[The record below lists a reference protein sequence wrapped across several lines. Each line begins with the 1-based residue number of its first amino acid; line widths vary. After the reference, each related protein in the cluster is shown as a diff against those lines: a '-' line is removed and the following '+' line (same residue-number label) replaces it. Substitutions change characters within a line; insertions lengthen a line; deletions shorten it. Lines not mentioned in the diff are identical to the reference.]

1 MAARKAAEQLPPD
14 PSPVSEQSSNAKGK
28 QPIAS
33 ASGQLPQVP
42 RPADLPTFPSDREQS
57 GELSNEDDEDEER
70 ISRNA
75 WMKATENKIRE
86 KLQAEFAD
94 QLATQF
100 TLLQEQ
106 LQVALLPP
114 PSFRPTATVP
124 SSNQTSSSKPRT
136 RTPSPKPLSVK
147 QELDPLNARRLTPLP
162 PPPQQSSNGP
172 PQNPLPRIERIPLL
186 SAKLS
191 DGIEYKPRLWKKQ
204 LDNSLALYERYF
216 INEEHRRS
224 YVLDNTEGRARD
236 YLEPLFLDTDT
247 TQSADDLIESV
258 VSFLTNPAEQQTAHD
273 KYRNL
278 QMSERATFWNFYQTF
293 RILAT
298 TGGIKDDY
306 TLRTDLRDKIT
317 PRLRTAVVQEWRRCR
332 NITEYAAVIQDAD
345 SDFIAQGARNRKSS
359 STPRSNGYADGKKS
373 SQNATYDSPSTP
385 EDPKLSAHA
394 RQNPPS
400 TSHPRQQL
408 PQHHSSNLS
417 RSTSPPNFQQRSTT
431 PDYNR
436 RSMSPAR
443 INEVNQAEEDEL
455 EYEDALEKFPPRAK
469 DRA

>member
-1 MAARKAAEQLPPD
+1 
-14 PSPVSEQSSNAKGK
+14 
-28 QPIAS
+28 
-33 ASGQLPQVP
+33 
-42 RPADLPTFPSDREQS
+42 
-57 GELSNEDDEDEER
+57 
-70 ISRNA
+70 
-75 WMKATENKIRE
+75 
-86 KLQAEFAD
+86 
-94 QLATQF
+94 
-100 TLLQEQ
+100 
-106 LQVALLPP
+106 
-114 PSFRPTATVP
+114 
-124 SSNQTSSSKPRT
+124 
-136 RTPSPKPLSVK
+136 
-147 QELDPLNARRLTPLP
+147 
-162 PPPQQSSNGP
+162 
-172 PQNPLPRIERIPLL
+172 
-186 SAKLS
+186 
-191 DGIEYKPRLWKKQ
+191 
-204 LDNSLALYERYF
+204 
-216 INEEHRRS
+216 
-224 YVLDNTEGRARD
+224 VLDNTEGRARD